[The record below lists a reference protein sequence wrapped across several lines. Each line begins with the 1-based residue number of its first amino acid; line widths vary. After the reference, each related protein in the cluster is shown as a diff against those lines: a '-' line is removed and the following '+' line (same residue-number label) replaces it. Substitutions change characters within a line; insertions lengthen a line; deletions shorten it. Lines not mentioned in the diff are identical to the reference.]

1 MKAIIHVYSTS
12 FSEKRHNIS
21 IKLSI
26 FASFYIQKVTSD
38 KWNQLISALH
48 FILNTFQEENLKRFI
63 IPIKMVK
70 IIQKGPHA
78 SLNILIE
85 IVFLILFIQFECKIR
100 IMSYSSCFH

>member
-1 MKAIIHVYSTS
+1 MKPTHKCVTFYL
-12 FSEKRHNIS
+12 NI
-21 IKLSI
+21 
-26 FASFYIQKVTSD
+26 
-38 KWNQLISALH
+38 
-48 FILNTFQEENLKRFI
+48 FQEENLKRFI